1 MSVIVDEESQW
12 ADECALVCP
21 SGNFKLHQ
29 TQKKH
34 PAVLGT
40 AGVGTYLCGYE
51 EAQSHAMPR
60 SPVAMPGKAQT
71 KPVCSDDWRAR
82 VAGLHGAT
90 GWQFVDVH
98 DIRLA
103 IDLGDALPPL

>member
-1 MSVIVDEESQW
+1 MRPGLPVGHLQVAPD
-12 ADECALVCP
+12 
-21 SGNFKLHQ
+21 
-29 TQKKH
+29 TKKH

-60 SPVAMPGKAQT
+60 SPVAMPGKAH
-71 KPVCSDDWRAR
+71 KKAVNSDGWRHAG
-82 VAGLHGAT
+82 AGLASAT
-90 GWQFVDVH
+90 GWQFVDIH